1 MPSPN
6 ISQEFCRKVC
16 SYIKYKRVHYEI
28 TQELKNHIEDH
39 QENLIETGLNQDE
52 AEKQAVEAMGDP
64 EEIGKELDK
73 QHRPLVEWMLS
84 ITNLVT
90 AIGLLYII
98 GVIIFVVFMGLISL
112 GSLNYSVEKED
123 ILYTQKLSEKQKVGG
138 LTYQLKKMIVT
149 DDNTILIEYSTYG
162 NNFDIIFRGWS
173 AFSLRAHDKDGKA
186 YDQKGS
192 GKGGL
197 YSRSQI
203 VIEDFDRGEK
213 SIFLKAFSYYGDV
226 EFQIPLQEVR

>member
-6 ISQEFCRKVC
+6 ISQEFCRQVC

-39 QENLIETGLNQDE
+39 QEGLVEAGLNQDE
-52 AEKQAVEAMGDP
+52 AEKRAVEAMGDP

-90 AIGLLYII
+90 AIGLLYFI
-98 GVIIFVVFMGLISL
+98 GVIMYVGFMGLLSL

-123 ILYTQKLSEKQKVGG
+123 ILYTQKVGG
-138 LTYQLKKMIVT
+138 LTYQLKKMTVT
-149 DDNTILIEYSTYG
+149 EDNTILIEYSTYG
-162 NNFDIIFRGWS
+162 DNLDIILRGWS
-173 AFSLRAHDKDGKA
+173 AFSLRAHDEDGNM

-192 GKGGL
+192 GNAGI
-197 YSRSQI
+197 YRRSQI

-226 EFQIPLQEVR
+226 EFHIPLQEVK